1 MAAKTK
7 TEKIRGEFEGKYG
20 APKDPSKKVLIGM
33 KGGKAVYGDEWDEVT
48 PMENE
53 ITNTYSQ
60 NQAELGR
67 VTAELNRS
75 GGIYNPSPNDITRME
90 NKYPSDAKD
99 TQNEIKRVGA
109 STMVGSDSP
118 AAISARENPTQD
130 AANARF
136 LATLQRNAAEQKA
149 QRDREVRAP
158 STIAAPSIQRESY
171 AAKKSAVTPPAVTP
185 PAVTPAAVPASSSST
200 VATPA
205 GSPLNAVASDFLNT
219 TGYPTQQA
227 PPSTAVEAD
236 KLLDDYGFDVL
247 TGQRLPQ
254 YTSPFPVDK
263 TKRKPT
269 YSIPLPVPPSSAPR
283 KSLS

>member
-20 APKDPSKKVLIGM
+20 APKDLSKKVLIGM
-33 KGGKAVYGDEWDEVT
+33 KGGKAVYGDEWDGVT

-90 NKYPSDAKD
+90 NKYPTDGKD
-99 TQNEIKRVGA
+99 TQNKIKRDGA

-130 AANARF
+130 AANARY
-136 LATLQRNAAEQKA
+136 LATMQYSAAQKRARDA
-149 QRDREVRAP
+149 QEVKAP
-158 STIAAPSIQRESY
+158 STIAAPYIQRESY
-171 AAKKSAVTPPAVTP
+171 ATKKSAVTP
-185 PAVTPAAVPASSSST
+185 AVTPASSST
-200 VATPA
+200 PKT
-205 GSPLNAVASDFLNT
+205 
-219 TGYPTQQA
+219 
-227 PPSTAVEAD
+227 PPSTAVDAD

-254 YTSPFPVDK
+254 YTSPLPVDK
-263 TKRKPT
+263 TKRKPP
-269 YSIPLPVPPSSAPR
+269 YIISLPVPPSSAPR
-283 KSLS
+283 KFLS

>member
-67 VTAELNRS
+67 VTAELKRS
-75 GGIYNPSPNDITRME
+75 GGMYNPSPNDITRME

-99 TQNEIKRVGA
+99 TQNKIKRVGA
-109 STMVGSDSP
+109 SPMVGSDSP
-118 AAISARENPTQD
+118 EAISMRKNPTQD
-130 AANARF
+130 AVNNQV
-136 LATLQRNAAEQKA
+136 LQNLRNQAAEQNKRN
-149 QRDREVRAP
+149 QRTEP
-158 STIAAPSIQRESY
+158 STIADPSIQREPY
-171 AAKKSAVTPPAVTP
+171 PAKKAAVTPPAVTP
-185 PAVTPAAVPASSSST
+185 PAVTPPAVTPPAVT
-200 VATPA
+200 PPAVTPPAVTPPAVTPPA
-205 GSPLNAVASDFLNT
+205 GSPLNAVASNFLNT
-219 TGYPTQQA
+219 TGYLTPQA

-254 YTSPFPVDK
+254 YTSPFP
-263 TKRKPT
+263 RKP
-269 YSIPLPVPPSSAPR
+269 
-283 KSLS
+283 KK